1 MKKVEITVAIL
12 AALSA
17 SLALSEDLQTIEG
30 KKYKNIK
37 VNRIEPDGIVLRT
50 KSGISK
56 VYFTELPKEAQE
68 RFHYNA
74 PSETIEKY
82 GLFLPQRAEEAQ
94 ITNKLSRIIIPYI
107 DFQDASIRE
116 AIEVLREMATEN
128 DPERKGVNIVLRPV
142 PLGQIAPPSMR
153 VEPVAPNG
161 TATQGGAGAP
171 LTGAPAAPAQAAV
184 APNGTA
190 TQGGAGAPLTGA
202 PAAPAAP
209 AQAGPGGPAGARITL
224 KLDNIPL
231 GEALRYIANQAGLK
245 LKVDPYAVLLI
256 PITEMVTDDELQEPS
271 SPHRLAF
278 LPPSEPSAFGS
289 R

>member
-171 LTGAPAAPAQAAV
+171 LTGAPAAPA
-184 APNGTA
+184 
-190 TQGGAGAPLTGA
+190 
-202 PAAPAAP
+202 AP